1 MPFISVIVTAYRR
14 RQYLYNALLSLKAQ
28 TLPRDK
34 YEVVVVKDFEDP
46 QVDGLIKEMGWR
58 SVHSDEEYQGRMYL
72 NGLKEADGDI
82 IAFLDDDD
90 TYAPNKLE
98 YVYNVFSQNPDVGY
112 LQHSFTPVGPDGTP
126 RPCLAREAPRNLVP
140 QSELKLTWEDVSKYR
155 LYSYPDPIL
164 YIFRSYRLFPDRN
177 STSIAVKRELLDRHK
192 DLLDGLLYEIDCFL
206 FASAIV
212 DKASMF
218 FSDAKLSMW
227 TFHGSN
233 FISRLKL
240 ANDSPEEV
248 ERLMKLHYSHYLSYT
263 LITRRLLNYYPNY
276 YACENEKHKLLYLD
290 LAKRFGRPAVDLT
303 PDKDVMMWCCSAG
316 LCLSEFQRYFLA
328 PIKQ

>member
-140 QSELKLTWEDVSKYR
+140 QSELKLTWEEISRYKDYGAQ
-155 LYSYPDPIL
+155 DPIL
-164 YIFRSYRLFPDRN
+164 FVLNNYRLFADKN
-177 STSIAVKRELLDRHK
+177 STTIAVRRELLERHK
-192 DLLDGLLYEIDCFL
+192 DVLAELPIAFDSFL
-206 FASAIV
+206 FASALV
-212 DKASMF
+212 DRSSLY
-218 FSDAKLSMW
+218 FSDLSLSSW
-227 TFHGSN
+227 RFHGSN
-233 FISRLKL
+233 FSTWYMLPDGDRHK
-240 ANDSPEEV
+240 AVAP
-248 ERLMKLHYSHYLSYT
+248 YLYYMAYG
-263 LITRRLLNYYPNY
+263 LIGRKVLNYYPNY
-276 YACENEKHKLLYLD
+276 YVCLSEKHKLAYLGINRRLGLSVSSPSPD
-290 LAKRFGRPAVDLT
+290 VDT
-303 PDKDVMMWCCSAG
+303 IEWCCANGMCFSE
-316 LCLSEFQRYFLA
+316 LMVYLLSSV
-328 PIKQ
+328 KQ